1 MKSNRQTS
9 QAQTEATVVASVAT
23 LARVQLEAL
32 ANHKVETSDDPIS
45 TAIEAF
51 RAGNAAFGAIKEEDW
66 PTHGGEEAVIANTYG
81 LPLEVLENWDQ
92 PALSL
97 KGAVD
102 ALRFANEE
110 NRNFESNPTVAAM
123 VAAALAYFEKATAV
137 SIGLGEVTL
146 TGAALQNIHSAPWAR
161 ARDLGKQ
168 LSQALADTGEDE
180 FAYIRPAGN
189 DFAVCFGTLPGSSVP
204 ILLSEHR
211 TAFAAANEHW
221 QKCYEVQD
229 SIEELLPNVRV
240 RVGTLHASGGKED
253 IWAYSEDDVLEK
265 TERHIRAAL
274 NDFQRT
280 GFMALRIKLLTEI
293 RDLQQK
299 ANEIKKGAGLI
310 ALEATGRELDAAHRD
325 IFSKLISEKP
335 ATLEEARA
343 KVSYIADHLDEMGE
357 EMGEEEAIKLLR
369 DLL

>member
-51 RAGNAAFGAIKEEDW
+51 RAGNAAFCATKEEDW
-66 PTHGGEEAVIANTYG
+66 PAHGGEEAVIANTYG
-81 LPLEVLENWDQ
+81 RPLEVLENWDQ

-110 NRNFESNPTVAAM
+110 NRNFESNPTVVAM
-123 VAAALAYFEKATAV
+123 VGAALAYLEKATAV
-137 SIGLGEVTL
+137 SIGSGEVTL
-146 TGAALQNIHSAPWAR
+146 AGA
-161 ARDLGKQ
+161 
-168 LSQALADTGEDE
+168 T
-180 FAYIRPAGN
+180 
-189 DFAVCFGTLPGSSVP
+189 PGSAVP
-204 ILLSEHR
+204 TLLSEHR
-211 TAFAAANEHW
+211 SAFAAGNEHW

-229 SIEELLPNVRV
+229 GIEELLPNVRV

-253 IWAYSEDDVLEK
+253 IWAYSENDVLEK

-274 NDFQRT
+274 NEFQRT
-280 GFMALRIKLLTEI
+280 GFMALRDKFLTEI

-299 ANEIKKGAGLI
+299 ENEIKEGAGLN

-325 IFSKLISEKP
+325 IFSKLISERP

-357 EMGEEEAIKLLR
+357 AMDEEEATKLLR